1 MALLA
6 VASLKSPSV
15 LAVGI
20 LRAKR
25 RGRAV
30 FGGAAALGAG
40 LAEAVDRSVV
50 FGLPR
55 AANADI

>member
-1 MALLA
+1 MDLLA

-20 LRAKR
+20 LRAER
-25 RGRAV
+25 CGRAV
-30 FGGAAALGAG
+30 FGRVPTLGTAV
-40 LAEAVDRSVV
+40 AEAVDRPIV

-55 AANADI
+55 AANPDI